1 MSEPWDDEKYPILE
15 ADESISLNPAPKI
28 GSELHLSQ
36 SRASHHNNRRK
47 KGKRNQNHHNQK
59 KKVAFGENVEIQH
72 SIIRELLE
80 HPSEEDEEKQHEDIV
95 EKETKTDDFEDL
107 TTETKVLEPNIS
119 REQEQNVDPEVYK
132 AKVKALTEWNNITN
146 MDQFLEIVYEYYIYR
161 GHGAMILHDIS
172 NLAKLGF
179 MIVFASMLA
188 YCVDWSFLGKP
199 ATSANHPKLWEVFS
213 LANFFRQIS
222 LFGIICISVFGG
234 YWWIQLMRFWN
245 RLPLYDQVSR
255 FFKYLLEIEDK
266 DIGDRCDFADVSD
279 AIMKVHDKNKVVGD
293 SLDARDICN
302 RIMRRDNYIIALFN
316 RDLLHLNDGLPP
328 FLGSNSR
335 LLTRILEWNISF
347 CLLGYVFEGE
357 RSSIRAAFLKTTQRD
372 RLSSEL
378 RKRFQLL
385 AIINFFLA
393 PFLLVFIVVY
403 YLFRYGEE
411 LYRKPTSIS
420 ERQYS
425 TWSHW
430 TLREFNE
437 LEHLFEKRLAA
448 SHDKAAK
455 YIESFPAP
463 RYTAVAKFVSF
474 VAGSVVLVLI
484 VLTIVNEDLLMHFEL
499 AEGKSIIWF
508 FGLFGAILSLSRALI
523 PNPRAQYFDKV
534 GLIEEV
540 SAHLHYSPES
550 WKRHP
555 ESISVREELKDLF
568 PSRYQLFGRELLGL
582 LLNPFI
588 LYHSLPKNAEELV
601 EFFRE
606 FSVQVDGL
614 GYVCSFAL
622 FDFERHGDL
631 RLLEQLEENNLD
643 DNHLV
648 QRRLQPIENSF
659 LQSRNAKMEK
669 SLLNFKVNNPR
680 WKADASTAKFIDNLS
695 GMLEKSTA
703 ELAKS
708 VQMKKA
714 KRSSLILSRLSLALD
729 NKYALEEEK
738 DDDESEDKKNLL
750 LYNTTDDKDQMPK
763 DGEDRKERIASSI
776 ISAFDHYT
784 E

>member
-1 MSEPWDDEKYPILE
+1 MSEHWDDEKYPMLPP
-15 ADESISLNPAPKI
+15 DESISLNPEPKI
-28 GSELHLSQ
+28 GSELHLSH
-36 SRASHHNNRRK
+36 SRITNQHQNRK
-47 KGKRNQNHHNQK
+47 KKGRRSHNK
-59 KKVAFGENVEIQH
+59 NVAFGENEEIQH
-72 SIIRELLE
+72 SIIRELLD
-80 HPSEEDEEKQHEDIV
+80 HPTTSEDDERSGVK
-95 EKETKTDDFEDL
+95 DDFEDL
-107 TTETKVLEPNIS
+107 TSEKKELEQQQQQQQLEP
-119 REQEQNVDPEVYK
+119 VDPELYK

-146 MDQFLEIVYEYYIYR
+146 MDQFLGVVYEYYINR
-161 GHGAMILHDIS
+161 GRGALILHDIS

-199 ATSANHPKLWEVFS
+199 ASSASHPKLWEVFKLS
-213 LANFFRQIS
+213 NFFRQIS
-222 LFGIICISVFGG
+222 VFGVVCMIVFGG
-234 YWWIQLMRFWN
+234 YWWIQFMRFWN

-255 FFKYLLEIEDK
+255 FFLYLLEIEDK
-266 DIGDRCDFADVSD
+266 AFGDTCDFADVSD

-302 RIMRRDNYIIALFN
+302 RIMRRDNYIVALFN
-316 RDLLHLNDGLPP
+316 RDLLHLNDALPP
-328 FLGSNSR
+328 FFGSNSR

-357 RSSIRAAFLKTTQRD
+357 SSSIRAAFLKTTQRD

-385 AIINFFLA
+385 AIINFVLA

-420 ERQYS
+420 DRQYS

-437 LEHLFEKRLAA
+437 LDHLFEKRLAA
-448 SHDKAAK
+448 SHDKATR

-463 RYTAVAKFVSF
+463 RYTAIAKFVSF

-508 FGLFGAILSLSRALI
+508 FGLFGAILSISRALI

-540 SAHLHYSPES
+540 SAHLHYSPEA

-568 PSRYQLFGRELLGL
+568 PSRYQLFGRELVGL

-588 LYHSLPKNAEELV
+588 LYYSLPKNAEELV

-631 RLLEQLEENNLD
+631 RLLEQLEEVNQEGNN
-643 DNHLV
+643 LV
-648 QRRLQPIENSF
+648 QRRLQPIESSF

-680 WKADASTAKFIDNLS
+680 WKADASTNKFIDNLS
-695 GMLEKSTA
+695 GMLEKNTA
-703 ELAKS
+703 ELAKTA
-708 VQMKKA
+708 QMKKA
-714 KRSSLILSRLSLALD
+714 KRSSLILSRLSLALES
-729 NKYALEEEK
+729 KYVVKEDEEVVK
-738 DDDESEDKKNLL
+738 DEDLL
-750 LYNTTDDKDQMPK
+750 LYNTDSEESGIPK
-763 DGEDRKERIASSI
+763 SGEDRKERIASSI
-776 ISAFDHYT
+776 ISALDHYQS
-784 E
+784 